1 MGYIHYFPT
10 DGLEK
15 VMTYF
20 GVLGVFV
27 LPPVVAL
34 IALIVSRS
42 RSADWLQYIAVLML
56 TIIALVYTT
65 PWDNYLVATGVWWY
79 DEALVTGVTIGW
91 VPIEEYS
98 FFALQTLLTGFWTV
112 FLMRA
117 IRPVAPGSS
126 RGMLRLVASLLA
138 ALLWLVAVGLLLSG
152 WAPGTYLTLILGW
165 GLIPIMIQLAYG
177 ADILYTC
184 RRLLLG
190 AITVPTIYLWLVDFL
205 AIRSGTWTLDPAQTL
220 GIALGGTLAV
230 EEMIFFSVTNV
241 LISFGIVLMLA
252 DSSQERAKTILVQIK
267 DSLGAE

>member
-1 MGYIHYFPT
+1 MS
-10 DGLEK
+10 
-15 VMTYF
+15 YF
-20 GVLGVFV
+20 GVLGVFIV
-27 LPPVVAL
+27 PPVVAL
-34 IALIVSRS
+34 IALIMSKS

-56 TIIALVYTT
+56 AMIALVYTA
-65 PWDNYLVATGVWWY
+65 PWDNYLVATSVWWY

-117 IRPVAPGSS
+117 VKPVERGCS
-126 RGMLRLVASLLA
+126 RGTLRLRASILA

-152 WAPGTYLTLILGW
+152 WAPGTYLTLILAW
-165 GLIPIMIQLAYG
+165 ALIPIMIQLAYG
-177 ADILYTC
+177 ADILYTN

-230 EEMIFFSVTNV
+230 EEMVFFSITNV

-252 DSSQERAKTILVQIK
+252 DTSQERAKTILAQIK
-267 DSLGAE
+267 DGLRAE

>member
-1 MGYIHYFPT
+1 MS
-10 DGLEK
+10 
-15 VMTYF
+15 YF
-20 GVLGVFV
+20 GVLGVFIV
-27 LPPVVAL
+27 PPVVAL
-34 IALIVSRS
+34 IALIVSKS
-42 RSADWLQYIAVLML
+42 RSADWPPYIAVVML
-56 TIIALVYTT
+56 TMIALLYTT

-98 FFALQTLLTGFWTV
+98 FFALQTLLTGLWTV

-117 IRPVAPGSS
+117 VKPVITACSS
-126 RGMLRLVASLLA
+126 GKLRLRASILA

-152 WAPGTYLTLILGW
+152 WAPGTYLTLILAW
-165 GLIPIMIQLAYG
+165 ALIPIMIQLAYG
-177 ADILYTC
+177 ADILYTN

-190 AITVPTIYLWLVDFL
+190 AITVPTVYLWLVDFL

-230 EEMIFFSVTNV
+230 EEMVFFLVTNV

-252 DSSQERAKTILVQIK
+252 DTSQERAKTIVAQIK
-267 DSLGAE
+267 DGLRAE